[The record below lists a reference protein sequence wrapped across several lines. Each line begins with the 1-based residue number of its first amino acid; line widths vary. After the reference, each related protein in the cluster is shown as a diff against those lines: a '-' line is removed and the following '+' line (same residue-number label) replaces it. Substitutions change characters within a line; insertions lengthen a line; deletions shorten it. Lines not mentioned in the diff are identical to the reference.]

1 MASQPT
7 ADPGTDLGLPEYTNK
22 AAGIEMRCSL
32 VGAVV
37 IRNLVVGM
45 SEWYEPVAQFISNVD
60 ATITVSRELGFR
72 GRGTDGSQPDDSRQ
86 GYDAPQNLPHLRF
99 RSSFP
104 LATLGG
110 RQD

>member
-1 MASQPT
+1 
-7 ADPGTDLGLPEYTNK
+7 
-22 AAGIEMRCSL
+22 
-32 VGAVV
+32 
-37 IRNLVVGM
+37 
-45 SEWYEPVAQFISNVD
+45 
-60 ATITVSRELGFR
+60 LGFR